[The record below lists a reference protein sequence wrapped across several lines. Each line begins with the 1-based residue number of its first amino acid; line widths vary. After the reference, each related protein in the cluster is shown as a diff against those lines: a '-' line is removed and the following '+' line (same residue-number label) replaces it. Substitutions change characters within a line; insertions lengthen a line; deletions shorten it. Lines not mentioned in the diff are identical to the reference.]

1 MLDRNE
7 VMELIARIE
16 KADNWSDIE
25 VEEYENLCETL
36 ELEYHDYDDPDPVG
50 LGKYSTREEAMKEL
64 KKYRPNCYYN
74 PYGKFYHVTE
84 YFIDCYEADEDG
96 EFLSGCDYISA
107 YEYKFDNEIDDIVF
121 TEEKGE

>member
-1 MLDRNE
+1 MEVFEVKEFRVEVRLRNRRD
-7 VMELIARIE
+7 IATGC
-16 KADNWSDIE
+16 A
-25 VEEYENLCETL
+25 L
-36 ELEYHDYDDPDPVG
+36 DDPDPVG

-84 YFIDCYEADEDG
+84 YFIDCYEEDEDG
-96 EFLSGCDYISA
+96 EFLSGCEYISA

>member
-1 MLDRNE
+1 LTLPVFSGIIKTVKRDRGKIKK
-7 VMELIARIE
+7 VVFRRIR
-16 KADNWSDIE
+16 K
-25 VEEYENLCETL
+25 
-36 ELEYHDYDDPDPVG
+36 
-50 LGKYSTREEAMKEL
+50 KEL